1 MSAEELLQEIDLSV
15 DEGDADMQI
24 SNICA
29 NLREGKR
36 Q

>member
-1 MSAEELLQEIDLSV
+1 MSAEELLKDLDLSV

-24 SNICA
+24 SNICT
-29 NLREGKR
+29 NMRDGKR